1 MVSEISKTEKDTYCI
16 VSSICGI
23 YKSQTYRN
31 RVELWLPGAGGREN
45 GVALFKRY
53 KVSVMSHEKLLE
65 ICRTTF
71 CL

>member
-31 RVELWLPGAGGREN
+31 RVEWWLPGAERWGKWGDVDQRAPTYSFTMN
-45 GVALFKRY
+45 KF
-53 KVSVMSHEKLLE
+53 
-65 ICRTTF
+65 
-71 CL
+71 